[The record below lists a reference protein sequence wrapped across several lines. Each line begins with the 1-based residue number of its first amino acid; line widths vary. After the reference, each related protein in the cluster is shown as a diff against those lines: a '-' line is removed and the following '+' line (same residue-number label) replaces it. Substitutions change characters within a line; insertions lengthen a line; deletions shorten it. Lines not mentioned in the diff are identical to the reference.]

1 MPIFEAK
8 IAVLRKVKAD
18 LDDIRGLLDDA
29 DDSTGELEHKLQA
42 LQLQLRRDLL
52 QIGAAGRLLME
63 GKIEA
68 ILPLEDVAA
77 YKAAN
82 PVAKDG
88 AVALDQNRI
97 EARQDA
103 QAKRLL
109 GAGKIALIILG
120 GAHDLSDN
128 LDRLSGGKAE
138 YIRVAT
144 KQWQEFA
151 GDVGREEPNK
161 PR

>member
-1 MPIFEAK
+1 MTE
-8 IAVLRKVKAD
+8 
-18 LDDIRGLLDDA
+18 
-29 DDSTGELEHKLQA
+29 
-42 LQLQLRRDLL
+42 
-52 QIGAAGRLLME
+52 
-63 GKIEA
+63 
-68 ILPLEDVAA
+68 
-77 YKAAN
+77 
-82 PVAKDG
+82 DG

-97 EARQDA
+97 EARQDS

-109 GAGKIALIILG
+109 GAGKFALLMLG

-138 YIRVAT
+138 YLRVGA